1 MTRAYFA
8 VRRDG
13 AGRNFHACA
22 IGYLTNGLDWCL
34 STVRCPLAITVEIG
48 IAELSR
54 PKNYSLV

>member
-48 IAELSR
+48 IAELSGQ
-54 PKNYSLV
+54 KL